1 MAALLIRAMVTL
13 LIRALLTVLVKA
25 QPNVKPITCVAR
37 GGSVWWRVPVPLP
50 LPIGAEGHVGRD
62 TRLSGWGMVYIPL

>member
-1 MAALLIRAMVTL
+1 MFA
-13 LIRALLTVLVKA
+13 K
-25 QPNVKPITCVAR
+25 NVFVSHLESIICKTINAHTR